1 MDDATPHEQPVEPMT
16 PQARNLAAKSA
27 LVQTVREELPAE
39 AELEPTI
46 DLASRQ
52 IKRRAIDVLMAK
64 AMSGQLPRYRSL
76 KSWEPDKLD
85 ERHIQA
91 VLMRAGGM
99 SQNKIAEYLGW
110 EPAWTSVILN
120 HPDAQYLLTRIVSYA
135 ADNVI
140 DLQERIKATAPE
152 AFDTVLEVMRSTN
165 DQDLRSKNAFEILK
179 MAGYGAQKSPAV
191 VINSQ
196 VNQGVSA
203 KAIGQLTQAI
213 REAAMIQEV
222 QYEVLPSTGP
232 ESEGSVSPDLLEGS
246 QGVAEPP
253 GGGSPAQEEEA
264 A

>member
-1 MDDATPHEQPVEPMT
+1 MDDATPHEQFDTMT
-16 PQARNLAAKSA
+16 PQEKNLMAKAA
-27 LVQTVREELPAE
+27 LVRTVAEEPSE
-39 AELEPTI
+39 EEPTI

-64 AMSGQLPRYRSL
+64 AMAGQLPRYRAL

-99 SQNKIAEYLGW
+99 SQNRIAEYLGW

-152 AFDTVLEVMRSTN
+152 AFDTVVEVMRSTN
-165 DQDLRSKNAFEILK
+165 DEKLRSANAFEILK
-179 MAGYGAQKSPAV
+179 MAGYGAKKEPT
-191 VINSQ
+191 IQ
-196 VNQGVSA
+196 VNTQVNNGISSKVL
-203 KAIGQLTQAI
+203 GQLTQAI
-213 REAAMIQEV
+213 QDARRIQEV
-222 QYEVLPSTGP
+222 EYEVLPSAGP
-232 ESEGSVSPDLLEGS
+232 ESEGSVVPDSLDGS

-253 GGGSPAQEEEA
+253 GGGSPVPEVEA

>member
-1 MDDATPHEQPVEPMT
+1 MDDASPHEQFDTMT
-16 PQARNLAAKSA
+16 PQEKNLAAKAA
-27 LVQTVREELPAE
+27 LVQVVREEPSIE
-39 AELEPTI
+39 ADEPTI
-46 DLASRQ
+46 DLGSRQ

-64 AMSGQLPRYRSL
+64 AMAGQLPRYRSL

-140 DLQERIKATAPE
+140 NLQERIRATAPE
-152 AFDTVLEVMRSTN
+152 AFDTVVEVMRSTN
-165 DQDLRSKNAFEILK
+165 DEKLRSINAFEILK
-179 MAGYGAQKSPAV
+179 MAGYGAKKDPAV
-191 VINSQ
+191 VVNAQ
-196 VNQGVSA
+196 VNNGVTSS
-203 KAIGQLTQAI
+203 AIGQLTQAI

-222 QYEVLPSTGP
+222 TYEVLPSAGP
-232 ESEGSVSPDLLEGS
+232 ESEGSVAPDSLDGS

-253 GGGSPAQEEEA
+253 GGGSPAPEVEA